1 MIMPSDEPFDF
12 DWKQLQDLDN
22 ATEAFEKLKE
32 LCHRC
37 GLTKLG
43 VHTIIKNYNFDINL
57 QKKLETVSKAKVRLY
72 MIEGFNFAQKSMF
85 SASDPFLIIR
95 CGKTIFNER
104 ENYQLNTASP

>member
-57 QKKLETVSKAKVRLY
+57 
-72 MIEGFNFAQKSMF
+72 
-85 SASDPFLIIR
+85 
-95 CGKTIFNER
+95 
-104 ENYQLNTASP
+104 

>member
-1 MIMPSDEPFDF
+1 
-12 DWKQLQDLDN
+12 
-22 ATEAFEKLKE
+22 
-32 LCHRC
+32 
-37 GLTKLG
+37 
-43 VHTIIKNYNFDINL
+43 
-57 QKKLETVSKAKVRLY
+57 LETVSKAKVRLY